1 MTVKN
6 PFGLRDNKIIHI
18 NDIPLN
24 ERGLKANCICPSCNK
39 PLLAVLGNK
48 QVHHFRHYNE
58 DCGAALESALHLFA
72 KQVIKKNKKI
82 VLPPKSINIGDL
94 INRPLIKSDITL
106 NSYPAN
112 FLSFKEKIILKNFKN
127 EFSDIKR
134 LYGSYS
140 DNEISIVDQNL
151 EIDTKRKVHF
161 NQVDLEKNFDDFIP
175 DVFIQKFNLAVEIK
189 VTHEVDDIKLKKLR
203 KKNLSAIEVDLS
215 DTPEKVYSDK
225 IKLKNYILNN
235 HDIKTWIYY
244 TGLKEIRVTYKKRI
258 NGFIKNQEELIQEIE
273 EKKKTENEKKLKNR
287 KLKVKSIKKYLKEE
301 VQETQRIKW
310 RKQLKNNQKWIEL
323 SNELNLDADNMP
335 EYLNRKIKNETIIKC
350 DRRLWQTLIFRIFIF
365 KSLNRKSSSKL
376 QVKHIVDY
384 VKKKTTLPLN
394 KDMVYTKDLYP
405 YFLDEK
411 VGLDLV
417 IAEFMLNLEEY
428 GFVKKQE
435 GSNGTPYYW
444 WFERLKDDLD
454 YNSTK
459 VKTIKK
465 HYYDSN
471 FSKAKIISKN
481 NAKSKKANKS
491 KAEKSFVV
499 LRKEAFAEKKN
510 PEAKLWRDSKGNRWG
525 NCRVCNKF
533 TKDWIYFHGKDN
545 TCLCYECKDKE

>member
-24 ERGLKANCICPSCNK
+24 EKGLKANCICPSCNK

-58 DCGAALESALHLFA
+58 DCGAALQSALHLFA
-72 KQVIKKNKKI
+72 KQVIKKHKKI
-82 VLPPKSINIGDL
+82 VLPSKSINIGDL
-94 INRPLIKSDITL
+94 INRQLIKSDITL

-112 FLSFKEKIILKNFKN
+112 FLSFKEKIIFKNFKR

-140 DNEISIVDQNL
+140 DNEISIVNQNL
-151 EIDTKRKVHF
+151 EIDTKRKIHF

-203 KKNLSAIEVDLS
+203 KKNISAIEVDLS

-225 IKLKNYILNN
+225 IKLKNHILNN

-273 EKKKTENEKKLKNR
+273 EKKKIENEKKLKNR

-310 RKQLKNNQKWIEL
+310 EKKLKNNQKWIEL

-428 GFVKKQE
+428 GFVKKQD

-471 FSKAKIISKN
+471 FSKAKLISKN
-481 NAKSKKANKS
+481 NAKSKKVNKY
-491 KAEKSFVV
+491 KPEKSFEV
-499 LRKEAFAEKKN
+499 LRKEAFAKKRN

-525 NCRVCNKF
+525 NCRVCDKF
-533 TKDWIYFHGKDN
+533 TKDWIYFYGKDN
-545 TCLCYECKDKE
+545 TCLCYECKDND